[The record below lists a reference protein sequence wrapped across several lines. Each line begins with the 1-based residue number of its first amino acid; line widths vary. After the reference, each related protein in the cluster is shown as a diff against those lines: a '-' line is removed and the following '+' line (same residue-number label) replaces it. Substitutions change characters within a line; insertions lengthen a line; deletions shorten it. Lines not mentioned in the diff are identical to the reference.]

1 MIIYNFCNQING
13 KHVDMLVPAANF
25 AMYNSI
31 ANVRKFLHMT
41 RASIASIKINLITIL
56 YYSTASFFILW
67 WLISSVL
74 VHSSL

>member
-41 RASIASIKINLITIL
+41 EALRIVSN
-56 YYSTASFFILW
+56 
-67 WLISSVL
+67 VQL
-74 VHSSL
+74 VKELLLQN